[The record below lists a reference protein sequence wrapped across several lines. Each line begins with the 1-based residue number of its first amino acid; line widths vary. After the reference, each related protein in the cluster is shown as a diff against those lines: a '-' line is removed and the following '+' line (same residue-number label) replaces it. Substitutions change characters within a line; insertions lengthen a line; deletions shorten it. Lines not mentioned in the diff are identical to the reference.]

1 LTKGTKEIMYK
12 VTLLESEAQNLR
24 RSNEALS
31 KRHRAIKNRLQ
42 DRGKIT
48 IDEAREG
55 VDQTDAYIQ
64 VQAESLRSGGRGGLV

>member
-1 LTKGTKEIMYK
+1 MHKE
-12 VTLLESEAQNLR
+12 TLLESEVQNLR

-31 KRHRAIKNRLQ
+31 KPHRAKRTRLQ

-55 VDQTDAYIQ
+55 VDQMDADIQ